1 MIVLLRKKILVLA
14 ALLLFGVLLLCGTF
28 VRGALPV
35 FRPSGV
41 PERSVIVIDAGHGGE
56 DGGAVR
62 EAGRLFWWMLKS
74 TAFGVSFTSATR
86 FLRSEAFFSR
96 SVLAPSE

>member
-1 MIVLLRKKILVLA
+1 MTFQLFSFPGFTA
-14 ALLLFGVLLLCGTF
+14 ALSATCTLSASASLPS
-28 VRGALPV
+28 VRAWNACAPWT
-35 FRPSGV
+35 R
-41 PERSVIVIDAGHGGE
+41 
-56 DGGAVR
+56 R